1 MDGSY
6 SQFRAMAQRRAERKE
21 SKNRRINNTTLNTNR
36 KEFVFSKMSK
46 DELSLFKKKLEKKSQ
61 SRKTIQYV
69 LVFIMLVLVA
79 IIVFLTS

>member
-46 DELSLFKKKLEKKSQ
+46 DELSLLKRNWRRKAKAEK
-61 SRKTIQYV
+61 QYN
-69 LVFIMLVLVA
+69 MSW
-79 IIVFLTS
+79 FL